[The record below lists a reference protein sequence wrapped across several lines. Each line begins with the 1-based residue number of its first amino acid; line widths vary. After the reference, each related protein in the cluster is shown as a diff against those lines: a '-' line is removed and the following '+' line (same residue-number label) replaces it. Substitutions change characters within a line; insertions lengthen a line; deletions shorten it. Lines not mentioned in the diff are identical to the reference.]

1 MRWYSETGNTV
12 EEQIERAYLAGC
24 SVLIAEDANAKLGA
38 GIIPNDPNP
47 VSENGKLLYAMIERQ
62 KLSIINNS
70 DKCTGG
76 PITRCRTTKDKKE
89 AACIDYMLAS
99 LDLAKYLEKALID
112 SNQLYSLTKYTSKKR

>member
-1 MRWYSETGNTV
+1 MIEATIGPKTVRIIAGYGPQECAPVVVREKYRNTV

-38 GIIPNDPNP
+38 GIIHNDPNP
-47 VSENGKLLYAMIERQ
+47 MSENGKLLYAMIERQ

-76 PITRCRTTKDKKE
+76 PITRCQTTTDKKE
-89 AACIDYMLAS
+89 AACIY
-99 LDLAKYLEKALID
+99 
-112 SNQLYSLTKYTSKKR
+112 